1 MDPYKMVYVNAVASL
16 VLLAGILFYRFIYP
30 KKKINLFVLLL
41 LISILPIISI
51 LRMGAYESGDFDIH
65 IYRTM
70 AFYNSLSEGHLMP
83 SWAENLNATYGY
95 PLFIFNY
102 TLPYYILCLFHF
114 IGFTYIGSMKL
125 FLGLTL
131 FLSGIFMYFMAKEH
145 FKNDLAAFTS
155 GIFYIFVPYHL
166 IATHF
171 KITIGEILAFALIPL
186 IFIFLNRLIQNDK
199 YINLFTTGLLFGF
212 LALSHI
218 FIAIIFVPVFFAYI
232 IFHLKFKLKS
242 LFYFI
247 SILFAGGLI
256 SLYQWLPPLIYN
268 KYLFIHK
275 YPINTASLYYPTIK
289 DLLYSPWRYGFLFQ
303 GPKGEISALIGYA
316 QLFIV
321 LSFIVLL
328 IKNKIPQIYKS
339 EIIAWLL
346 LFFILVI
353 FMTPYLKS
361 FWISLPL
368 ISDAGVQR
376 LLILVALSTSVLAGY
391 FTLMNI
397 KRKWLIAGIISLAI
411 FTTILNWGQ
420 RRVIPQINDS
430 VLSKN
435 LPYSTSRGEAH
446 FYANTKW
453 VNPKHP
459 WFSQIP
465 SARLQIISGQGKVS
479 NLKRLSTEHKYAIEA
494 SSPIQVRENTLYFPG
509 WTATNDGKVLSIAPD
524 KNGVITFSLPMGN
537 NEVIL
542 SYKDLFLFSL
552 SKFISLGAL
561 LLTLAYLIIYFVKK
575 RLLKTPKL

>member
-1 MDPYKMVYVNAVASL
+1 MDPYKMVYVNVIASL
-16 VLLAGILFYRFIYP
+16 VLLAGVLFYRFIYP
-30 KKKINLFVLLL
+30 KKRINLFVLLM
-41 LISILPIISI
+41 LISILPVISI
-51 LRMGAYESGDFDIH
+51 FRMGAYESGDFDIH

-102 TLPYYILCLFHF
+102 TLPYYILSVFHF
-114 IGFTYIGSMKL
+114 IGLSFIASMKL
-125 FLGLTL
+125 FLGLNL
-131 FLSGIFMYFMAKEH
+131 ILSGIFMYIMSKEI
-145 FKNDLAAFTS
+145 FKNELASFTS
-155 GIFYIFVPYHL
+155 AIFYIFVPYHL

-171 KITIGEILAFALIPL
+171 KITIGEILAFTLIPL

-339 EIIAWLL
+339 EIIAWLS

-391 FTLMNI
+391 FTLINI
-397 KRKWLIAGIISLAI
+397 KRKLLIAGIILVAI

-430 VLSKN
+430 VLAKD

-446 FYANTKW
+446 FYANTRW
-453 VNPKHP
+453 VNPNHP

-465 SARLQIISGQGKVS
+465 SSNLQIISGNAKVT
-479 NLKRLSTEHKYAIEA
+479 NLKRLSIEHKYIVNA
-494 SSPIQVRENTLYFPG
+494 STPVTVRENTLYFPG
-509 WTATNDGKVLSIAPD
+509 WTAIDNGKPINIGPD
-524 KNGVITFSLPMGN
+524 KNGIITFSFPNGN
-537 NEVIL
+537 NRVEL
-542 SYKDLFLFSL
+542 TFRDLFLFTL
-552 SKFISLGAL
+552 SKTISAGVIILILLYSAFYFI
-561 LLTLAYLIIYFVKK
+561 K
-575 RLLKTPKL
+575 RYSNKLPKF